1 MFSGQKVK
9 SDGGMT
15 WKLSANPDGKNPSSH
30 LHHKERK
37 DKEKTKQKTEKPHDQ
52 TNPAPLAWE
61 GRAVLGDGGEIA
73 QFVLTRRRLPGR
85 RPPTHGVKMGEKGM
99 FS

>member
-1 MFSGQKVK
+1 
-9 SDGGMT
+9 MT

-30 LHHKERK
+30 LHHREQK

-61 GRAVLGDGGEIA
+61 ARAVLGGGGDRTVRSDPPPSARQASPDSRREDG
-73 QFVLTRRRLPGR
+73 
-85 RPPTHGVKMGEKGM
+85 
-99 FS
+99 